1 MSSAMLKGSRH
12 GAKIPKSGL
21 QTYDGADS
29 NFNLLFDVAPV
40 RESWKFIVRVVRLW
54 EVSVFLHPEQVNSV
68 EMVLVDEKVGIFFLI
83 CSDFSFRCCL
93 LSVFLWF
100 SVLLFFKD
108 VKIHVTV
115 RKELLYLFQKKL
127 VEGGV
132 YKLSYFL
139 VSLSCGSYR
148 TTPHAYKLFLSY
160 ENEG

>member
-68 EMVLVDEKVGIFFLI
+68 EMVLIDEKVGIF
-83 CSDFSFRCCL
+83 S
-93 LSVFLWF
+93 
-100 SVLLFFKD
+100 
-108 VKIHVTV
+108 
-115 RKELLYLFQKKL
+115 
-127 VEGGV
+127 
-132 YKLSYFL
+132 
-139 VSLSCGSYR
+139 
-148 TTPHAYKLFLSY
+148 
-160 ENEG
+160 